1 MALATSRSAASRRYD
16 ALGGGMGDELRE
28 WLAAL
33 EHEQWVAW
41 SQEIAKTEVIT
52 PARLA
57 HWEVLWGPYDT
68 LTESQKDQ
76 DREWADR
83 VLAIIDE
90 ETRRRGNTRL

>member
-1 MALATSRSAASRRYD
+1 MSRD
-16 ALGGGMGDELRE
+16 VRE
-28 WLAAL
+28 KLAAL

-41 SQEIAKTEVIT
+41 SQEIAKTEAIT

-57 HWEVLWGPYDT
+57 RWGMLWKPYDT

-83 VLAIIDE
+83 VLAIIAE